1 MSQGRAALGR
11 ADLVAA
17 LVAADDLTAD
27 FIGARLGL
35 HREPRPLTHTT
46 AEPRPPPGDTAPPT
60 QAPALAIA
68 PLPPAH
74 FWQPVSVV
82 FLDADAPPT
91 ADPPTAPYLGWRNP
105 PRGLPRYQPLATW
118 SELNPRLRRVL
129 SDYREGRAIDLERT
143 LAGLSRGH
151 ILTRFPR
158 ERRRRWGPT
167 LMLVEDDSRRLI
179 PFRLDRR
186 LVRQALRRLLPAH
199 ALGRALVDEGTP
211 VPRPTPESALPWPP
225 PPGTLVLVLGD
236 VGSLAAAGAGLRA
249 DWLALGQGLL
259 DAGCHPLVLFPGA
272 LERCPADLAARWRPL
287 AWERPRGHD
296 GAADRERAERLL
308 RLVSPAVRIEPGLL
322 RAARLLL
329 APEAADAATEADVWQ
344 HPALVGD
351 SAAGATIA
359 PEQAR
364 AWREAVVPPE
374 WVPLRRRL
382 LRLMRAWRRD
392 LPPEIWF
399 DELLNAD
406 PAARATGPDTPDLD
420 PLDAD
425 LADARGYFQ
434 AFCSEVALDRMDAL
448 PGNDRDWLERIRVR
462 STRHLWSDPAVG
474 AALAT
479 RADTL
484 VRGRLDAP
492 ADSIRV
498 SQLASNRPAE
508 SWHLLQR
515 GGELVAAAA
524 QAVGTIGAS
533 PVSLIDTSVERLEVR
548 ALDERRPVAFWQ
560 DAAPPPWAD
569 DWGWDD
575 QGAWVEFS
583 VPDPAGS
590 RVVQRLRWIVPDSF
604 LMGSP
609 EDEPGRWEDEG
620 PRHQVTIGDGFWLFD
635 TPCTQA
641 LWTAVMGANPS
652 RFQSPGR
659 PVEQVNW
666 EDVRGFLDRL
676 NGLVPGLDLT
686 LPTEAQWEYACRAGT
701 DSALYS
707 GPIEIRGDMD
717 APALHP
723 IAWYGGNS
731 GVDYDLAEGEDS
743 TTGWWEGKQKQYE
756 HTRAGTREVKGKA
769 PNAWGLYDCLG
780 NVFEWVADHWH
791 DDYSGAP
798 TDGSAWLDAA
808 GAVRVV
814 RGGSWDDFAR
824 FCRCAYRSRR
834 APADRYDFLG
844 FRCARVQVPGGPA
857 GAGGSGAPGSGAARP
872 AERNRPGGTRSGRGA
887 DFGGAEPLRLDSAA
901 PAAVTLPDAP
911 AVEVRTER
919 AILTLR
925 RIPRPAWASAMGR
938 DRFGLWAEIAIEPD
952 TGGGQSVIQRLRW
965 CPPGRFLMGS
975 PDDEPERFADEGP
988 RHPVTLR
995 AGYWLFDTPC
1005 TQALW
1010 EALMGGNPSNFKTP
1024 DRPVEMVSWEDAQGF
1039 VAALN
1044 RRLAGAGAAD
1054 EHFVLP
1060 SESQWEYACR
1070 AGSESALYTGPI
1082 EILGDANA
1090 PALDPIAW
1098 YGGNSNVGFELANG
1112 QDRSWLKELQYPGGK
1127 AGIHPVKGKL
1137 PNDWGFY
1144 DMLGN
1149 VWEWME
1155 DAWHDG
1161 YDGAPSDGSAWPS
1174 DADADADAAG
1184 AYRVVRGGSWNFD
1197 ARFCRCACR
1206 VRNAPA
1212 DRIDNLGFRCARV
1225 QVREPVGPAAERA
1238 GPAAARPAVADQA
1251 GRRQVRRA
1259 EPEQAGLWGRL
1270 KSWFGGSEPP

>member
-17 LVAADDLTAD
+17 LAAADDPTAD
-27 FIGARLGL
+27 FIGARLRL
-35 HREPRPLTHTT
+35 HREPRPPTHTT
-46 AEPRPPPGDTAPPT
+46 VEPRPRPGDAALPTPAPT
-60 QAPALAIA
+60 LAIA

-91 ADPPTAPYLGWRNP
+91 AAPPTAPYLGWRNP

-143 LAGLSRGH
+143 LAGVSRGH
-151 ILTRFPR
+151 SLTRFPR

-296 GAADRERAERLL
+296 GAADHERAERLL

-364 AWREAVVPPE
+364 AWREAAVPPE

-462 STRHLWSDPAVG
+462 STKHLWSDPAVG

-479 RADTL
+479 RADAL
-484 VRGRLDAP
+484 VRGRPDAP

-498 SQLASNRPAE
+498 SQLASDRPAE

-548 ALDERRPVAFWQ
+548 ALDQRRSAAFWQ

-575 QGAWVEFS
+575 QGAWIEFS
-583 VPDPAGS
+583 VPDPTGS
-590 RVVQRLRWIVPDSF
+590 RVVQRLRWIVPGTF

-609 EDEPGRWEDEG
+609 EDEPGRWDAEG
-620 PRHQVTIGDGFWLFD
+620 PRHQVTIEEGYWLFD

-659 PVEQVNW
+659 PVEQVSW

-686 LPTEAQWEYACRAGT
+686 LPTEAQWEHACRAGT
-701 DSALYS
+701 DSALYT
-707 GPIEIRGDMD
+707 GPIDIEGENN
-717 APALHP
+717 APALDP

-731 GVDYDLAEGEDS
+731 GVGFELANGYDSSDWKEQQYPNPRSGTHPVGE
-743 TTGWWEGKQKQYE
+743 KQ
-756 HTRAGTREVKGKA
+756 
-769 PNAWGLYDCLG
+769 PNPWGLYDMLG
-780 NVFEWVADHWH
+780 NVYEWVADHWH

-808 GAVRVV
+808 GAGRVV
-814 RGGSWDDFAR
+814 RGGSWFNVAR
-824 FCRCAYRSRR
+824 YCRCAFRSRR
-834 APADRYDFLG
+834 APADRFDDLG
-844 FRCARVQVPGGPA
+844 FRCARVQVREPGGQE
-857 GAGGSGAPGSGAARP
+857 GAGGSGAPGAGAARP
-872 AERNRPGGTRSGRGA
+872 AERSRPGGTRSGRGA
-887 DFGGAEPLRLDSAA
+887 DCGGSEPLRLDSAA

-938 DRFGLWAEIAIEPD
+938 DRFGLWAEIAIAPD
-952 TGGGQSVIQRLRW
+952 TGGQPVIQRLRW
-965 CPPGRFLMGS
+965 CPPGRFRMGS
-975 PDDEPERFADEGP
+975 PDDEPGRWGAEGP
-988 RHPVTLR
+988 RRPVTLG

-1010 EALMGGNPSNFKTP
+1010 EALMGGNPSNFKSP
-1024 DRPVEMVSWEDAQGF
+1024 DRPVETVSWDEAQGF
-1039 VAALN
+1039 VTALN
-1044 RRLAGAGAAD
+1044 RRLAHLGDAD

-1070 AGSESALYTGPI
+1070 AGSETALYTGPI

-1127 AGIHPVKGKL
+1127 AGTHPVKGKL

-1149 VWEWME
+1149 VWEWLE
-1155 DAWHDG
+1155 DAWHEG

-1174 DADADADAAG
+1174 DAAG
-1184 AYRVVRGGSWNFD
+1184 ADRVVRGGSGDSD
-1197 ARFCRCACR
+1197 ARYCRCAYR
-1206 VRNAPA
+1206 YRYAPA
-1212 DRIDNLGFRCARV
+1212 DRRAYLGFRCARV
-1225 QVREPVGPAAERA
+1225 QVSEPVGPAAERA

-1259 EPEQAGLWGRL
+1259 EPERVGLWGRL
-1270 KSWFGGSEPP
+1270 KGWFGGSETP